1 MAGPLLVTFIHH
13 RVEMDLEV
21 RCEGEVTVGHLADEL
36 IDCASL
42 DRLPPSPSIA
52 VQRTGR
58 TLPRDASVSQSGLRS
73 GDRIRLS
80 DSSYATED
88 TRTEVAALVDIL
100 EGPDTGRSF
109 DLGNG
114 LSDIGRGELC
124 DVRLTDPMASRR
136 HARVRVAAEVSI
148 WDLGATNRV
157 LVNGEQIGGPTGIAE
172 DDVVTIGASEMRIR
186 VQRPEGPR
194 IVGNEVQFN
203 RPPRVFKPFTGAEVK
218 LPAPPEDAPRQHLP
232 MIASVIPLIM
242 GLVMWLA
249 FGSLLFALFML
260 MSPLMMLG
268 SYYESRKSGWR
279 DHKRRAQ
286 DHTVLLDRCVANL
299 DDLRQAEIESRHRE
313 FPAGAETAGFALDL
327 SPRLWERHPDDEDF
341 LVLRIGRAELDSR
354 TTVTLQP
361 GGSRE
366 KSDELAEIPLRYARI
381 ADLPATANLR
391 DIGGLGIAGRAQTA
405 VALARAL
412 LIQLC
417 CLHSP
422 TDTAVVAFLNSATA
436 DQWRWLQWLP
446 HVHGPRSR
454 VSRSHFGSDDLTCDQ
469 LADDLAAL
477 LEDRHTTRRASER
490 EGAAPAPAVI
500 VLVED
505 DAPVDRTKLGKLLES
520 GPASGMYFIWICPS
534 LRRLP
539 RACGAVVNLA
549 GPDDGGRTES
559 TVGFR
564 DSGIEVPGV
573 ELEAIS
579 NAEAEESARALAPVT
594 EVGGRVDAAAEV
606 PVSAS
611 LAHLL
616 GGVEAMDDTD
626 AVCERWRTAEARLG
640 ASGRLRLDAPVGLAA
655 EAPMT
660 IDLRSDGP
668 HALVAGT
675 TGAGKSELLQSL
687 VASLAATHSP
697 QRVTFLLVDY
707 KGGAAFKDCVKL
719 PHTVGLVTDLNT
731 SEVRRALV
739 SLEAEL
745 KHREAILN
753 EANAKDLFELEAM
766 AHESTPPSLVLVVD
780 EFAALA
786 REVPEFV
793 DGVVDVALRGRSL
806 GIHLVL
812 ATQRPAGV
820 ITQQIRA
827 NTNLRIA
834 LRVADEDDSVDVI
847 GTKAA
852 AYLPGD
858 RPGRA
863 YVRTG
868 AGEPRLFQGAW
879 AGGFTRAA
887 STEPKVMVSRRVF
900 DRSNRLASSVV
911 PDTTST
917 GAAPAVEQRTDLHR
931 LVHNVAASAESLQL
945 PEPRRPWHPPL
956 ASLYDLSDLPRP
968 RTDEELV
975 FGMADLPRVQSQT
988 TVSFKPDLQGSLLV
1002 LGAGGSGKTVLLR
1015 TLAAAAA
1022 VAGSGPLPHVY
1033 GLDFAGRGLQMIA
1046 DLPHVGAVVP
1056 GDDHER
1062 VVRLLRDLRS
1072 RIIDRG
1078 HRFAVTRS
1086 GSLPEFRAASPANEV
1101 EPRVLVLLDGYAAF
1115 HSAYERI
1122 EGGKWIN
1129 ELTLLVAEGRQFGIH
1144 FVIAAGRRSAFP
1156 QSLAAAA
1163 PGQVV
1168 LRLSSVD
1175 EYAAAGVP
1183 NNIVSAESPPGRA
1196 VFDKIEVQVAVL
1208 GDDPSG
1214 SSQSAAVARL
1224 AESLR
1229 GRPGSE
1235 APSVETLPEEVALS
1249 AISSPASGFAVGIR
1263 DEDLKAAVVEV
1274 EPGGFI
1280 VAGPPRSGKTTALD
1294 TFVTAALPCVTQ
1306 VMVAAWH
1313 PSPLTEAGPGVS
1325 AAVGVDESVGML
1337 KGLVEG
1343 SDSGVLLVVDDLHD
1357 FADSEVDRLVAEL
1370 LRDSRRRSMMVVAS
1384 ASADRARRAYDGAL
1398 REIRGFKSGI
1408 LLQPDVD
1415 MDGDILSV
1423 RLPRM
1428 ANMRFPAGRG
1438 YLVRRGTLEL
1448 CQMAVS

>member
-1 MAGPLLVTFIHH
+1 MAGPLLVTLIHH
-13 RVEMDLEV
+13 GRELDLDV
-21 RCEGEVTVGHLADEL
+21 RSERAVTVGHLVEEL
-36 IDCASL
+36 IEGASL

-58 TLPRDASVSQSGLRS
+58 TLPRDAPLSQSDLRS

-80 DSSYATED
+80 DSSNTTED
-88 TRTEVAALVDIL
+88 TRTEVAALVNVL
-100 EGPDTGRSF
+100 EGPDAGRSF
-109 DLGNG
+109 DLGDG
-114 LSDIGRGELC
+114 LSDIGRSELC
-124 DVRLTDPMASRR
+124 EVRLTDPMASRR
-136 HARVRVAAEVSI
+136 HARIRVAAEVRI

-157 LVNGEQIGGPTGIAE
+157 LVNGEQIGAPTAIAE
-172 DDVVTIGASEMRIR
+172 DDVVTIGASKMRIR
-186 VQRPEGPR
+186 IQRPEGPR
-194 IVGNEVQFN
+194 VVGTEVQFN

-218 LPAPPEDAPRQHLP
+218 LPTPPEAAPRQHLP

-242 GLVMWLA
+242 GLVMWQV
-249 FGSLLFALFML
+249 FGSLIFALFML

-268 SYYESRKSGWR
+268 SYYESRKSGRR
-279 DHKRRAQ
+279 DHKRRMQ
-286 DHTVLLDRCVANL
+286 DHEVLLNRCVAQL
-299 DDLRQAEIESRHRE
+299 DDLRQEEIDSRHRE
-313 FPAGAETAGFALDL
+313 FPDAANAASFALDL

-341 LVLRIGRAELDSR
+341 LVMRIGRAELNSR

-366 KSDELAEIPLRYARI
+366 RSDKLAEIPLRYTRI
-381 ADLPATANLR
+381 ANLPATASLR
-391 DIGGLGIAGRAQTA
+391 DIGGLGIAGRAQPA
-405 VALARAL
+405 ASLVRAL

-417 CLHSP
+417 CLHAP
-422 TDTAVVAFLNSATA
+422 TEVSVAAFLNPATA

-446 HVHGPRSR
+446 HVHGSRSR
-454 VSRSHFGSDDLTCDQ
+454 VARSHFGSDKATCDQ
-469 LADDLAAL
+469 LAEDLTAL
-477 LEDRHTTRRASER
+477 LKDRQTTRRSSER
-490 EGAAPAPAVI
+490 EGASATPAVI

-505 DAPVDRTKLGKLLES
+505 DAPVDRTRLGELLES
-520 GPASGMYFIWICPS
+520 GPASGIYFIWICPS
-534 LRRLP
+534 RRGLP
-539 RACGAVVNLA
+539 RACGAVVDLA
-549 GPDDGGRTES
+549 DTGDGDCTES

-564 DSGIEVPGV
+564 DSGIEVTGV
-573 ELEAIS
+573 ELETMSA
-579 NAEAEESARALAPVT
+579 AEAEKSARALAPVT
-594 EVGGRVDAAAEV
+594 EIGGSVDAAAEV
-606 PVSAS
+606 PASAS
-611 LAHLL
+611 LVHLL

-626 AVCERWRTAEARLG
+626 VIRERWTLSEAQLR
-640 ASGRLRLDAPVGLAA
+640 ASGRLRLDAPVGMAA
-655 EAPMT
+655 EVPMT

-707 KGGAAFKDCVKL
+707 KGGAAFKDCVNL

-753 EANAKDLFELEAM
+753 QANAKDLFELEAM

-847 GTKAA
+847 GKKAA
-852 AYLPGD
+852 AYVPGD

-863 YVRTG
+863 FVRTG

-879 AGGFTRAA
+879 GGGFTRAA
-887 STEPKVMVSRRVF
+887 STEPKVTVSRLVF
-900 DRSNRLASSVV
+900 DRSRRLPSSVV
-911 PDTTST
+911 RDTTAPSA
-917 GAAPAVEQRTDLHR
+917 GPAVEQRTDLDR
-931 LVHNVAASAESLQL
+931 LVDNVAATADSLHL

-956 ASLYDLSDLPRP
+956 AAVYDIFELPRP
-968 RTDEELV
+968 STDEELV
-975 FGMADLPRVQSQT
+975 FAMADLPRVQSQT

-1015 TLAAAAA
+1015 TMAAAAA
-1022 VAGSGPLPHVY
+1022 IASSGPLPHVY

-1078 HRFAVTRS
+1078 HRFAATRS
-1086 GSLPEFRAASPANEV
+1086 GSLPEFRAAAPANDA

-1122 EGGKWIN
+1122 EGGKWIA
-1129 ELTLLVAEGRQFGIH
+1129 ELTQLVAEGRQFGIH

-1156 QSLAAAA
+1156 QALAAAA

-1168 LRLSSVD
+1168 LRLSSAD

-1183 NNIVSAESPPGRA
+1183 NNIVTEESPPGRA
-1196 VFDKIEVQVAVL
+1196 VFDKIEVQVAAL
-1208 GDDPSG
+1208 GNDPSG
-1214 SSQSAAVARL
+1214 SAQSAAVARL
-1224 AESLR
+1224 GESLR

-1235 APSVETLPEEVALS
+1235 APSVEALPEEVALS
-1249 AISSPASGFAVGIR
+1249 TISSPEDGFAVGIR
-1263 DEDLKAAVVEV
+1263 DDDLRSAVVDV

-1294 TFVTAALPCVTQ
+1294 TFVSAAPSCVTK

-1313 PSPLTEAGPGVS
+1313 PSRLTEARPGVS
-1325 AAVGVDESVGML
+1325 AALGIDESVDML

-1370 LRDSRRRSMMVVAS
+1370 LRDSRTRSMMVVAS
-1384 ASADRARRAYDGAL
+1384 ASADRTRRAYDGAL

>member
-1 MAGPLLVTFIHH
+1 MAGLLRVTLIHH
-13 RVEMDLEV
+13 GRELDLEV
-21 RCEGEVTVGHLADEL
+21 RSEGAVTVGHLADEL

-52 VQRTGR
+52 VRRTGR
-58 TLPRDASVSQSGLRS
+58 TLPRDAPLSQSDLRS
-73 GDRIRLS
+73 GDRVRLS
-80 DSSYATED
+80 DSSNATED
-88 TRTEVAALVDIL
+88 TRTEVAALVAVL
-100 EGPDTGRSF
+100 EGPDAGQSF
-109 DLGNG
+109 EVGHG
-114 LSDIGRGELC
+114 LSDIGRSELC
-124 DVRLTDPMASRR
+124 DVRLADPMASRR
-136 HARVRVAAEVSI
+136 HARVRVAADVRI

-157 LVNGEQIGGPTGIAE
+157 LVNGEQIDGPTGIAE

-186 VQRPEGPR
+186 PQRPEGPR
-194 IVGNEVQFN
+194 VVGAEVQFN

-232 MIASVIPLIM
+232 MIASVIPLVM
-242 GLVMWLA
+242 GLVMWQV
-249 FGSLLFALFML
+249 FQSLVFALFML

-268 SYYESRKSGWR
+268 SYYESRKSGRR
-279 DHKRRAQ
+279 DHKRRLR
-286 DHTVLLDRCVANL
+286 DHEVLTSRCVAQL
-299 DDLRQAEIESRHRE
+299 DDLRQAEIDSRHRE
-313 FPAGAETAGFALDL
+313 FPDAAEAARFALDL

-354 TTVTLQP
+354 TAVTLQP

-366 KSDELAEIPLRYARI
+366 RSDDLARIPLDYARI
-381 ADLPATANLR
+381 ADLPATASLR
-391 DIGGLGIAGRAQTA
+391 SIGGLGIAGRAQTA
-405 VALARAL
+405 AALARAL
-412 LIQLC
+412 MIQLC

-422 TDTAVVAFLNSATA
+422 TEMAVAAFLNPATS

-446 HVHGPRSR
+446 HVCGPRSR
-454 VSRSHFGSDDLTCDQ
+454 VARSHLGSDEATCDR
-469 LADDLAAL
+469 LADDLTGL
-477 LEDRHTTRRASER
+477 LEDRHKTRRASER
-490 EGAAPAPAVI
+490 EGAARPPAVV

-505 DAPVDRTKLGKLLES
+505 DAPVDRTKLSRLLES
-520 GPASGMYFIWICPS
+520 GSASGIYFIWICPS
-534 LRRLP
+534 RRRLP
-539 RACGAVVNLA
+539 RACGAVVELA
-549 GPDDGGRTES
+549 GPDDGDSTES

-564 DSGIEVPGV
+564 DSGIEVTGV
-573 ELEAIS
+573 ELEAMDG
-579 NAEAEESARALAPVT
+579 AAAEESARALTPVT
-594 EVGGRVDAAAEV
+594 EIGGRVDAAAEV
-606 PVSAS
+606 PASAS

-616 GGVEAMDDTD
+616 GGVEAMDDT
-626 AVCERWRTAEARLG
+626 AAILERWALAEAQLS
-640 ASGRLRLDAPVGLAA
+640 ASGRLKLDAPVGSAA

-668 HALVAGT
+668 HVLVAGT

-697 QRVTFLLVDY
+697 RRVTFLLVDY
-707 KGGAAFKDCVKL
+707 KGGAAFKDCVNL

-745 KHREAILN
+745 RHREAILN

-766 AHESTPPSLVLVVD
+766 AHASTPPSLVLVVD

-852 AYLPGD
+852 AYLPGE

-863 YVRTG
+863 FVRTG
-868 AGEPRLFQGAW
+868 AGAPRLFQGAW

-887 STEPKVMVSRRVF
+887 STEPKVTVSRLVF
-900 DRSNRLASSVV
+900 DRPKRLAPGVA
-911 PDTTST
+911 PDRTAP
-917 GAAPAVEQRTDLHR
+917 GAVPAVEQRTDLHR
-931 LVHNVAASAESLQL
+931 LVENVAASAESLDL

-956 ASLYDLSDLPRP
+956 AALYDLAELPRP
-968 RTDEELV
+968 SSDEELV
-975 FGMADLPRVQSQT
+975 FGMADLPRVQRQT

-1002 LGAGGSGKTVLLR
+1002 LGSGGSGKTVLLR
-1015 TLAAAAA
+1015 TMAAAAA
-1022 VAGSGPLPHVY
+1022 MAGSGPLPHVY
-1033 GLDFAGRGLQMIA
+1033 GLDFAGRGLEMIA

-1078 HRFAVTRS
+1078 HRFAATRS
-1086 GSLPEFRAASPANEV
+1086 GSLPEFRAASPADSA

-1122 EGGKWIN
+1122 EGGKWIS

-1168 LRLSSVD
+1168 MRLSSVD

-1183 NNIVSAESPPGRA
+1183 NNIVTADSPPGRA
-1196 VFDKIEVQVAVL
+1196 VFDRTEVQVAVL
-1208 GDDPSG
+1208 GNDPSG
-1214 SSQSAAVARL
+1214 SAQSAAVVRL
-1224 AESLR
+1224 GESLR
-1229 GRPGSE
+1229 ARPGSE
-1235 APSVETLPEEVALS
+1235 APSVEALPEEVALS
-1249 AISSPASGFAVGIR
+1249 TISSPASGFAIGIR
-1263 DEDLKAAVVEV
+1263 DDDLGPAVVDL

-1294 TFVTAALPCVTQ
+1294 TFVSAAPSRVTK
-1306 VMVAAWH
+1306 VMVVAWH
-1313 PSPLTEAGPGVS
+1313 PSRLTEARPGASV
-1325 AAVGVDESVGML
+1325 ALGMDESVDML
-1337 KGLVEG
+1337 NGLVEG
-1343 SDSGVLLVVDDLHD
+1343 SDSDVLVVVDDLHD
-1357 FADSEVDRLVAEL
+1357 FADSEVDRLVTGL
-1370 LRDSRRRSMMVVAS
+1370 LRDSRKNSMMVVAS

-1398 REIRGFKSGI
+1398 REIRGFKSGF

-1415 MDGDILSV
+1415 MDGDVLSV

-1428 ANMRFPAGRG
+1428 ANMQFPAGRG
-1438 YLVRRGTLEL
+1438 YLVRRGALEL
-1448 CQMAVS
+1448 CQMAVP